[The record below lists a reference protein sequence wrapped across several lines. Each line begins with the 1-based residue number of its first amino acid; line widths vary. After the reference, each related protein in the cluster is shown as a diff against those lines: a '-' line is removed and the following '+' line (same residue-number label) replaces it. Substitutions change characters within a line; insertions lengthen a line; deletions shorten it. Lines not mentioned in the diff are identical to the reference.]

1 METVGRFTR
10 GENAHLFRS
19 FLSSEGID
27 AYVYDEYIAQL
38 AWHYTLAVG
47 GVRVTV
53 ADEDLE
59 SARALYDDYM
69 KALNNGPPVVEE
81 VRAWPI
87 VLLAS
92 IIFGMPFILFGRKA
106 FKHSDGN
113 P

>member
-1 METVGRFTR
+1 
-10 GENAHLFRS
+10 
-19 FLSSEGID
+19 
-27 AYVYDEYIAQL
+27 
-38 AWHYTLAVG
+38 
-47 GVRVTV
+47 
-53 ADEDLE
+53 
-59 SARALYDDYM
+59 M